1 MHSPAI
7 YNLLFLLST
16 CVQYTTNHRALAVIC
31 GESCSCSSCL
41 PTSEVVGPRSR
52 ELTWE
57 RDREAEVED
66 RDIARPRPDN
76 GLVPRLCFDRNPTY
90 SLVLSWLRCNL
101 SFSLLRSAITCLRGA
116 RSSRGLPARIGALD
130 LAVSE
135 GQVPQTQ

>member
-1 MHSPAI
+1 MYHRQEREKQRQYEQRVREVELGSFTP
-7 YNLLFLLST
+7 LVFST
-16 CVQYTTNHRALAVIC
+16 TGGMAKTTTVAYKRLASLLAVK
-31 GESCSCSSCL
+31 
-41 PTSEVVGPRSR
+41 
-52 ELTWE
+52 
-57 RDREAEVED
+57 RDQ
-66 RDIARPRPDN
+66 P
-76 GLVPRLCFDRNPTY
+76 Y